1 MFVIGEVETIY
12 IECRVVALYGQV
24 AAMVVHGQR
33 LLLCCLVIYKFSSR
47 VFLACQLVDVL
58 VVV

>member
-33 LLLCCLVIYKFSSR
+33 LLLCCLVIY
-47 VFLACQLVDVL
+47 
-58 VVV
+58 